1 MKIEFMRKVLV
12 TGGNRGIGAAI
23 SITLKQLGY
32 DVIASYNKNHEQ
44 ADEFSKKHDIPVY
57 CFNVGDSEATESK
70 INEILKYHGPLDCL
84 VHNAGITRDG
94 FFHKM
99 TIDKWQEVLNTNLL
113 SCFQVTRPLIEG
125 MRERNF
131 GRLIYITSVNAA
143 KGQVGQTNYCAA
155 KAGIIGFVKALALEN
170 AAKGITVNAIAPG
183 YTGTDMVSA
192 IDESVLQKIIETIPA
207 KRLAT
212 PEEIADSVAFLISD
226 KASYITGS
234 TMHINGGMY

>member
-1 MKIEFMRKVLV
+1 MRRVLV

-23 SITLKQLGY
+23 SITLKKLGY
-32 DVIASYNKNHEQ
+32 DVIASYNVNHEQ
-44 ADEFSKKHDIPVY
+44 AASFSKEHSIPVY
-57 CFNVGDSEATESK
+57 GFNLAAPDESQ
-70 INEILKYHGPLDCL
+70 ERVADILKNHGPIDCL

-99 TIDKWQEVLNTNLL
+99 TLGRWQEVLQTNLF

-131 GRLIYITSVNAA
+131 GRLIYITSVNALR
-143 KGQVGQTNYCAA
+143 GQVGQTNYCAA
-155 KAGIIGFVKALALEN
+155 KAGLIGFVKALALEN

-183 YTGTDMVSA
+183 YTGTDMVTA
-192 IDESVLQKIIETIPA
+192 IDEAVLAKIIETIPA

-212 PEEIADSVAFLISD
+212 VQEIADSVAYLISD
-226 KASYITGS
+226 KASYITG
-234 TMHINGGMY
+234 TTLNINGGMY